1 MLCKK
6 FSDLNYLERVLFIGE
21 LTHACMNDDKLKEMG
36 DLIIKIA
43 KDKGIFENVKIL
55 PEDESNTEN

>member
-6 FSDLNYLERVLFIGE
+6 FSDLNSLERVLFIGE